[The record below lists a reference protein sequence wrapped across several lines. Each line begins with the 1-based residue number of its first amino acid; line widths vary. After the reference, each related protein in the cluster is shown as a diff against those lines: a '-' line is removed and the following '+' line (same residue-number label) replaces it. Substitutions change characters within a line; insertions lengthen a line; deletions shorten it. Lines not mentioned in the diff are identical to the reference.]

1 MTKDLEKAEYYVEQ
15 CDYTCAL
22 VKGEKI
28 FTSADRGVA
37 PLLKLV
43 NAGKTACGFAAADR
57 VAGRGAAFLYILLGV
72 GEVYTRVI
80 SEGALELLKNHGIAV
95 YFRQS
100 VKTVMNRNA
109 DGPCP
114 IEAALEGISDPEEA
128 LEVIKNTLQKLKG
141 E

>member
-22 VKGEKI
+22 VKGEEI

-43 NAGKTACGFAAADR
+43 NAGKTACGFAAPT

-72 GEVYTRVI
+72 GEVYTRVT
-80 SEGALELLKNHGIAV
+80 S
-95 YFRQS
+95 R
-100 VKTVMNRNA
+100 RR
-109 DGPCP
+109 P
-114 IEAALEGISDPEEA
+114 
-128 LEVIKNTLQKLKG
+128 
-141 E
+141 

>member
-22 VKGEKI
+22 VKGEEI
-28 FTSADRGVA
+28 FTS
-37 PLLKLV
+37 
-43 NAGKTACGFAAADR
+43 ADR

>member
-1 MTKDLEKAEYYVEQ
+1 MPPPTGL
-15 CDYTCAL
+15 
-22 VKGEKI
+22 
-28 FTSADRGVA
+28 
-37 PLLKLV
+37 
-43 NAGKTACGFAAADR
+43 
-57 VAGRGAAFLYILLGV
+57 GRGAAFLHFAPE

-128 LEVIKNTLQKLKG
+128 LEVIKILCKN
-141 E
+141 